1 MTKTRAR
8 EINER
13 LRAAGRRITPERE
26 LLLQIIERNAHLD
39 ATEIHGLAREI
50 NPKIGLATVYR
61 TLSLL
66 EELDMIR
73 ASGFGEDHSHY
84 EVRHADHVHMICTEC
99 GRIIDAAYP
108 TDLYEVIDREGFTV
122 RESRLELLGACAACE
137 ALREASSPED
147 GE

>member
-1 MTKTRAR
+1 MTAAKQPR
-8 EINER
+8 IDER
-13 LRAAGRRITPERE
+13 LRAAGRRVTPERE

-39 ATEIHGLAREI
+39 ATEIHRLAREI

-61 TLSLL
+61 TLGLL

-99 GRIIDAAYP
+99 GRIVDAEYP

-122 RESRLELLGACAACE
+122 RESRLELLGLCAECSGRA
-137 ALREASSPED
+137 ASPEND
-147 GE
+147 G

>member
-1 MTKTRAR
+1 MTQPKLPK
-8 EINER
+8 IDER
-13 LRAAGRRITPERE
+13 LRAAGRRVTPERE

-39 ATEIHGLAREI
+39 ATEIHRLAREV

-61 TLSLL
+61 TLGLL

-99 GRIIDAAYP
+99 GRITDAAYP

-122 RESRLELLGACAACE
+122 RESRLELLGLCAECSEHA
-137 ALREASSPED
+137 ASPEG

>member
-1 MTKTRAR
+1 MTKIRAR

-39 ATEIHGLAREI
+39 ATEIHRLAREV

-108 TDLYEVIDREGFTV
+108 TDLYAVIDREGFTV
-122 RESRLELLGACAACE
+122 RQSRLELLGVCAACGPLT
-137 ALREASSPED
+137 APTPPE
-147 GE
+147 GEE